1 MWDSESDCNSE
12 QKKDRREKKKK
23 NTCYF
28 NSTMNQNLLS
38 HRLLFR
44 EITLY
49 HPKLYHILHFTL

>member
-1 MWDSESDCNSE
+1 MQDSESDRNSE
-12 QKKDRREKKKK
+12 QKKDRRKKKK

>member
-1 MWDSESDCNSE
+1 MRDGESDRNSE
-12 QKKDRREKKKK
+12 RKKDRSSKKKK
-23 NTCYF
+23 NSCYF